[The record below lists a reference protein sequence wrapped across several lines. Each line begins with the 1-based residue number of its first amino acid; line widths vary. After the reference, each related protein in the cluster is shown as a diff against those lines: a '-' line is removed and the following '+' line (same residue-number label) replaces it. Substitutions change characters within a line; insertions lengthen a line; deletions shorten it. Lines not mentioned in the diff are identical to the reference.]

1 MEISTPIQY
10 WGLISIIST
19 IGCVVVAEK
28 RGGLP
33 LVWFFLGLVF
43 GPLAFI
49 VALTSGKQC
58 PHCKFWIPKDAT
70 VCGHCTKE
78 IK

>member
-1 MEISTPIQY
+1 METLTPVQY

-19 IGCVVVAEK
+19 IGCVVVA
-28 RGGLP
+28 
-33 LVWFFLGLVF
+33 LGLVF
-43 GPLAFI
+43 GPLAFM
-49 VALTSGKQC
+49 VALTAGKQC
-58 PHCKFWIPKDAT
+58 PQCKFWVPKDAT